1 MKISGGGGSPFS
13 SLISSDSDNR
23 IKRIN
28 EKKKGTPFIHP
39 WVLLVYSRGPLYF
52 LSFLTEAAW
61 SAGRCIPYNP
71 PRNGRE
77 SLRKKRAQGGTF
89 SPLKGIC
96 MPSQNHCVCIYT
108 ILLILCGWYAYQP
121 REEAAPADKV
131 TGWSGQRSAVLLYL
145 LLHFSHFLKEENW
158 LYKSSSQ
165 FYTGIHQSE

>member
-1 MKISGGGGSPFS
+1 MKINGGGGSPFP

-71 PRNGRE
+71 PRNGQE
-77 SLRKKRAQGGTF
+77 SLRKKKSKGRHLF
-89 SPLKGIC
+89 SIEGNMYAKSKPL
-96 MPSQNHCVCIYT
+96 CVY
-108 ILLILCGWYAYQP
+108 ILY
-121 REEAAPADKV
+121 
-131 TGWSGQRSAVLLYL
+131 S
-145 LLHFSHFLKEENW
+145 
-158 LYKSSSQ
+158 
-165 FYTGIHQSE
+165 